1 MGRALRSIL
10 SAALATGLALGGVP
24 ASLAATGG
32 SIGAEAPPDFAAVTP
47 AAPTQVVVFDRLTHA
62 TTVVSHDQSG
72 NPGGLSS
79 SRPAISAD
87 GSFVAFESAA
97 TLALGDSNRT
107 PDVYLWIR
115 SLDQV
120 RQISLGPAG
129 VQANGSS
136 HDPSISGNGGLIAFA
151 STATNL
157 TSDHG
162 LNAATSQ
169 VFTWSGSTGAVALVS
184 IGSQGAGAGSSADPS
199 VSQDGRVVAFESS
212 AADLVAGD
220 TNAAADVFLRNLAR
234 GATLRTSI
242 SSAGR
247 EVAGESR
254 RPSVSGNGG
263 VVAFDSLSPALVPND
278 TNKVG
283 DVFVR
288 DLPPAVQVMPNPL
301 DFGVVPLG
309 TPASESVAVASIG
322 WTPVSLSASAISGA
336 NAGDFVVAG
345 DACAGQVLDY
355 GESCLIAVLDI
366 PSAPGARTATL
377 SISDSARDS
386 PQLVTLLGGVGPP
399 QVKFDPA
406 VGPPGIVTTVSGAGF
421 PPGALVTLRWDRG
434 ITPSLS
440 PIVVAPDGTFV
451 VSVLVFH
458 NDVIGPRQLIV
469 TAAAGG
475 APFPD
480 QAAPFLVVNGTLQPS
495 GTGAISYLAP
505 EIQPIVTRR

>member
-1 MGRALRSIL
+1 MGRALRPIM

-24 ASLAATGG
+24 VSLAATGG
-32 SIGAEAPPDFAAVTP
+32 SIGAGAPQDLAAVTP

-72 NPGGLSS
+72 NPGGVAS

-87 GSFVAFESAA
+87 GSFVAFESDAA
-97 TLALGDSNRT
+97 LVPGDSNGT
-107 PDVYLWIR
+107 SDVYVWTR
-115 SLDQV
+115 SLDRV
-120 RQISLGPAG
+120 RPISLGPAG
-129 VQANGSS
+129 VQANGPS

-157 TSDHG
+157 TRDGG
-162 LNAATSQ
+162 LNATRSQ
-169 VFTWSGSTGAVALVS
+169 VFAWSGSTGAVGLVS
-184 IGSQGAGAGSSADPS
+184 VGSHGAGAGSSTDPS
-199 VSQDGRVVAFESS
+199 ASQDGRVVAFESS

-220 TNAAADVFLRNLAR
+220 TNAATDVFLRSIVR
-234 GATLRTSI
+234 GATLRASVTS
-242 SSAGR
+242 SGGQ
-247 EVAGESR
+247 VAIQSR
-254 RPSVSGNGG
+254 RPSLSGDGG
-263 VVAFDSLSPALVPND
+263 TVAFDSGSAALVSSD

-288 DLPPAVQVMPNPL
+288 DLPPAVQVAPNPL

-309 TPASESVAVASIG
+309 TPASLSVSVQSIG
-322 WTPVSLSASAISGA
+322 WRSVSLSTSAIGGA

-345 DACAGQVLDY
+345 DACAGLVLEY
-355 GESCLIAVLDI
+355 GESCSIAVLDI

-386 PQLVTLLGGVGPP
+386 PQLVSLLGGVGPP

-406 VGPPGIVTTVSGAGF
+406 VGPPGIVTTVTGAGF

-434 ITPSLS
+434 ITQAMS
-440 PIVVAPDGTFV
+440 PVVVAPDGTFV

-458 NDVIGPRQLIV
+458 NDVIGQRQIVV

-480 QAAPFLVVNGTLQPS
+480 QTAPFLVVTATLQPS

-505 EIQPIVTRR
+505 ELQPIVIRR